1 MTAGDDWFEGYEHL
15 LFDLRD
21 RGVLLV
27 TINRPDRGNAVNP
40 KLHIELGTVW
50 REIDRDRRVSVAVIT
65 GAGDTFC
72 SGGEIGSFGGDDHPD
87 SADIDESMHEMGSLV
102 NGMIECR
109 KPTISAVNGL
119 AMASG
124 LAVALSADISVVG
137 ENVKLNDGH
146 LRGGMVAGDHA
157 VLLWPLYMSLAKA
170 RYYLLTG
177 DTLTGREAERLG
189 LMSVCVPDADVLDRA
204 LSIAER
210 IAGNAQYATRW
221 TKRALNAW
229 VRQQAPI
236 FELSTALQMISLHGA
251 DMQSALAA
259 LAEGRKPEF
268 PSAHPAPPPPPPPG
282 GAA

>member
-1 MTAGDDWFEGYEHL
+1 MDPLSITRDEDWQRRYQHL
-15 LFDLRD
+15 LFERQEH
-21 RGVLLV
+21 GVLLV

-40 KLHIELGTVW
+40 RLHLELGQLW
-50 REIDRDRRVSVAVIT
+50 RDVDLDERVAVVVIT
-65 GAGDTFC
+65 GAGDAFC
-72 SGGEIGSFGGDDHPD
+72 SGGEVGTFGGSDNPGSSH
-87 SADIDESMHEMGSLV
+87 IDESMHEVGALV

-109 KPTISAVNGL
+109 KPIISAVNGL

-146 LRGGMVAGDHA
+146 LRAGMVAGDHA

-189 LMSVCVPDADVLDRA
+189 LMSICVPDAEVLDRA
-204 LSIAER
+204 VSIAAR
-210 IAGNAQYATRW
+210 IATNAQYATRW

-229 VRQQAPI
+229 VRQQAPL
-236 FELSTALQMISLHGA
+236 FELSTALQMLSLHGA
-251 DMQSALAA
+251 DMQAALAA
-259 LAEGRKPEF
+259 IAQERKPDF
-268 PSAHPAPPPPPPPG
+268 PSTLS
-282 GAA
+282 

>member
-1 MTAGDDWFEGYEHL
+1 
-15 LFDLRD
+15 
-21 RGVLLV
+21 
-27 TINRPDRGNAVNP
+27 
-40 KLHIELGTVW
+40 VW
-50 REIDRDRRVSVAVIT
+50 REIDRDARVSVAVIT
-65 GAGDTFC
+65 GAGDAFC
-72 SGGEIGSFGGDDHPD
+72 SGGEIGSFGGSDNPG
-87 SADIDESMHEMGSLV
+87 SAHVDESMHEMGALV
-102 NGMIECR
+102 NAMIECR
-109 KPTISAVNGL
+109 KPIVSAVNGL

-189 LMSVCVPDADVLDRA
+189 LMSVCVPDDQVLERA
-204 LSIAER
+204 LAIAER
-210 IAGNAQYATRW
+210 IATNAQFATRW
-221 TKRALNAW
+221 TKRALNVW

-251 DMQSALAA
+251 DMQAA
-259 LAEGRKPEF
+259 LEAISDGRKPEF
-268 PSAHPAPPPPPPPG
+268 PSAIPSIPG
-282 GAA
+282 ETS

>member
-1 MTAGDDWFEGYEHL
+1 MTPVDDWFGGYEHL

-27 TINRPDRGNAVNP
+27 TINRPDRSNAVNP
-40 KLHIELGTVW
+40 RLHSELGGVW
-50 REIDRDRRVSVAVIT
+50 RDIDRDPRVAVAVIT
-65 GAGDTFC
+65 GAGDAFC
-72 SGGEIGSFGGDDHPD
+72 SGGEIGSFGSTDHPG
-87 SADIDESMHEMGSLV
+87 SADIDESMYEMSSLV
-102 NGMIECR
+102 NGMIDCR

-189 LMSVCVPDADVLDRA
+189 LMSVCVPDDEVLDRA
-204 LSIAER
+204 LSIATR

-236 FELSTALQMISLHGA
+236 FELSTALQMISLHGG
-251 DMQSALAA
+251 DMQAALAA
-259 LAEGRKPEF
+259 IAAGRKPEF
-268 PSAHPAPPPPPPPG
+268 PSVHPSAQG
-282 GAA
+282 GPS